1 MNVRQHII
9 LNIKVAGVK
18 KFYVIFTPE
27 TTTFIVQDFRKNS
40 VIIVMVPHIVRRDK
54 RVKQF

>member
-27 TTTFIVQDFRKNS
+27 TTTFIVQDFRENS
-40 VIIVMVPHIVRRDK
+40 IIITMVPHIVRADR
-54 RVKQF
+54 RLKQF